1 MIDIKDGDYF
11 SYSWKAALGPSSDS
25 YWCRDRRC
33 VARTDRHGDIVL
45 IDTFNYWPFKD
56 RQEDTNIFTYEGLS
70 REYSKYVDLE
80 RFDVEF
86 ICNLNDYEFVHE
98 YAKDDYEGV
107 VFVGYQCTKKW
118 AKPKGSEISNSA
130 LRQKYLKQY
139 QEALYDKKNAEDR
152 IADLDGKLSRLALLE
167 KNK

>member
-1 MIDIKDGDYF
+1 MNIKDGDYF
-11 SYSWKAALGPSSDS
+11 SYSWKPGLGPTYDT

-33 VARTDRHGDIVL
+33 VARTDKHGDIVL

-56 RQEDTNIFTYEGLS
+56 GKEDTNIFTHEGLA
-70 REYSKYVDLE
+70 REYSKYIDVE
-80 RFDVEF
+80 RFDLEF

-118 AKPKGSEISNSA
+118 AKPKGSEVSKAAVLKKLEAQLQRAHEDLRSA
-130 LRQKYLKQY
+130 
-139 QEALYDKKNAEDR
+139 EWTITR
-152 IADLDGKLSRLALLE
+152 INEQIEEIK
-167 KNK
+167 